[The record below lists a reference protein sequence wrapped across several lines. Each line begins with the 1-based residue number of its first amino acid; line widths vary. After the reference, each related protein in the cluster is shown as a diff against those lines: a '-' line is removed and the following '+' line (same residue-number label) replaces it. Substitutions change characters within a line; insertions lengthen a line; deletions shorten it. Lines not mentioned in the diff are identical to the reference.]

1 MNITKATKYMIL
13 VLIASLLLTSCS
25 KDDEKNLDNG
35 IDTID
40 TEVLVAVTHEQGW
53 SIDESL
59 PINQRIGSHR
69 KSVGAVMEVGGKTY
83 HHKIYNTGYQVTGS
97 ICEFNGS
104 DWINCVNSGYNI
116 NLANTSKHIANVS
129 VSWISKTK
137 TSEITTQLFDSDL
150 QQWSIYEQSI
160 NDNPASGVKI
170 ASSNN
175 TLLLAAY
182 NNKYEPIDLYI
193 WNNTAKKWDLLI
205 NDIEGSKDWY
215 DFHIL
220 PGANNDFLFRVYE
233 KDKDY
238 SYKFY
243 ILNGTTF
250 SHLYTTK
257 EYELVNGLSVCN
269 VLPYKGQYLLIDGN
283 VEVITGINSTK
294 PLVKGLSGGNIY
306 SQISDDKLFLLSGT
320 RPLNTYN
327 IIEVSVYD
335 FNKNKLH
342 LIGKNEPVAKT
353 IGGQQLPGGWFTP
366 TENGIHLIT
375 NLNSGVSGVSGTIVG
390 EVKLLTYDLDW

>member
-1 MNITKATKYMIL
+1 MKITNITKWIVPAL
-13 VLIASLLLTSCS
+13 VVGLSLTSCR
-25 KDDEKNLDNG
+25 KDDEKDLDGNP
-35 IDTID
+35 D
-40 TEVLVAVTHEQGW
+40 TEVLVTIVHEQDW
-53 SIDESL
+53 DMDTSL

-83 HHKIYNTGYQVTGS
+83 HHKIYNTGYQVTGE

-104 DWINCVNSGYNI
+104 DWVNCVNSGYNI
-116 NLANTSKHIANVS
+116 NVANTAKLIANVGI
-129 VSWISKTK
+129 WN

-150 QQWSIYEQSI
+150 QQWKIYEQPI
-160 NDNPASGVKI
+160 NNNSVSGVKI
-170 ASSNN
+170 VSSNN
-175 TLLLAAY
+175 TLLLATY
-182 NNKYEPIDLYI
+182 RNRYEPIDLYL
-193 WNNTAKKWDLLI
+193 WNNTTKKWDLLI
-205 NDIEGSKDWY
+205 DDLENSENWNA
-215 DFHIL
+215 FHIL
-220 PGANNDFLFRVYE
+220 PGINNEFLFRVYE
-233 KDKDY
+233 KDNAY

-243 ILNGTTF
+243 TLNGTTF

-257 EYELVNGLSVCN
+257 KYDLVNGQSVCN
-269 VLPYKGQYLLIDGN
+269 MYPYKGQYILVDGN

-306 SQISDDKLFLLSGT
+306 SQISGDKLFLLSGT

-327 IIEVSVYD
+327 ITEVSVYD
-335 FNKNKLH
+335 FNTNKLH
-342 LIGKNEPVAKT
+342 LIGKSEPVAKT

-366 TENGIHLIT
+366 TENGIHLIK